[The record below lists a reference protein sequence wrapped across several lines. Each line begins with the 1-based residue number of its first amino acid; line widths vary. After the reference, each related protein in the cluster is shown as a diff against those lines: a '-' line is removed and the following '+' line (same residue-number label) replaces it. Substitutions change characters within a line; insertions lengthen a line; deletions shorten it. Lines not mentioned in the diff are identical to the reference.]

1 MSNAG
6 DSLKGAGHS
15 IASSAEGLDPTV
27 QAVKEISGIF
37 SPLAA
42 MLKPMGRLF
51 GMAKRPEQKNQRENV
66 TWYRRI
72 WSAVKN
78 PAGGSGGMGMIMTA
92 LLSMLGMLLSPI
104 KALGRLLGMGS
115 LAKLLG
121 GAAGGLSGR
130 GARNSRSKLGSAA
143 PATADGKRKPGTA
156 VPAGGAKEAGARA
169 ASGKGMLGKAAGFG
183 KGLLKRIPFIG
194 AALGLGLAASSAMEA
209 DDPNLSAD
217 ENKKDRYG
225 SVGSGIG
232 GVVGGVVGLLGGPAG
247 AVAGAMIGDQLGG
260 MVGEWLATVDLA
272 SLPGKIGD
280 AFTSLKDGALEAAKG
295 AFDSVKSTWSG
306 LVESSLKI
314 FSGMADWAKNTW
326 KAATETVLVIKDTMA
341 DKVQTAK
348 DYVGDKAASVKDEA
362 QNVVYKASSGRLG
375 AGGSDG
381 QKAELIKA
389 MDAGGIT
396 DQKSKAMFMAN
407 VDHETGGFTKSEENL
422 DYSAKRLQEVFPKYY
437 STPEA
442 ARADAGNPEAIANK
456 VYGNR
461 MGNTDAGDGFKY
473 RARGDI
479 QLTGKAQYAEM
490 GKKLGIDLVNNPDLA
505 MDPKYSPQIAVQKWK
520 SSGADR
526 AAMAGDQVRA
536 RKLTNGGTN
545 GLDDVTNKYDGYLAQ
560 AKAGDL
566 TPTRRADQGK
576 VQAPEAANAALASTM
591 SAVKGA
597 PAVGVMPV
605 GPRATV
611 APALQGAQTVG
622 VMAPT
627 VPAIGMASVKPIS
640 AGTMVAPSYSPPAA
654 DASLLKIAPT
664 PAVEKPLMTPGKAAA
679 APSVQFSV
687 PLTQNMEDRQ
697 IAHVASG
704 GIGMD

>member
-1 MSNAG
+1 MSSAVAP
-6 DSLKGAGHS
+6 LKGAGHS
-15 IASSAEGLDPTV
+15 IASGADGLDPTV

-37 SPLAA
+37 SPLSAVF
-42 MLKPMGRLF
+42 KPTGRLF
-51 GMAKRPEQKNQRENV
+51 GRGKTPEQKNQRENV

-78 PAGGSGGMGMIMTA
+78 PAAGGGGMGLIMTA
-92 LLSMLGMLLSPI
+92 LMSMLGMLLAPI
-104 KALGRLLGMGS
+104 KALGRLLCMGS

-121 GAAGGLSGR
+121 GAAGGLGGR
-130 GARNSRSKLGSAA
+130 GGRNSRSKLGSAA
-143 PATADGKRKPGTA
+143 PATADGKKRPGTA
-156 VPAGGAKEAGARA
+156 VPAGGAKEAGAKA
-169 ASGKGMLGKAAGFG
+169 AGGKGMLGKAAGFG

-194 AALGLGLAASSAMEA
+194 AALGLGMAASSAMA
-209 DDPNLSAD
+209 SDDPNLTAD
-217 ENKKDRYG
+217 ENKKERYG

-232 GVVGGVVGLLGGPAG
+232 GVVGGVVGMLGGPAG
-247 AVAGAMIGDQLGG
+247 AIAGAMIGDQLGT

-280 AFTSLKDGALEAAKG
+280 ALTSLKDGALS
-295 AFDSVKSTWSG
+295 AFDSVKEVWAGMVATGAKLLAGMTDSVKEAFG
-306 LVESSLKI
+306 KAVDSLLG
-314 FSGMADWAKNTW
+314 F
-326 KAATETVLVIKDTMA
+326 KDTVA

-348 DYVGDKAASVKDEA
+348 DYVGDKATSVKDEA
-362 QNVVYKASSGRLG
+362 QNVVYKASGGRLG

-381 QKAELIKA
+381 RKAELIKA

-407 VDHETGGFTKSEENL
+407 VDHETGGFTKNEENL

-461 MGNTDAGDGFKY
+461 MGNTNAGDGFKY

-545 GLDDVTNKYDGYLAQ
+545 GLAEVQGKYDGYLAQ
-560 AKAGDL
+560 AKVGDL
-566 TPTRRADQGK
+566 TPTRRADQGT
-576 VQAPEAANAALASTM
+576 VQAPDGANAALATTM
-591 SAVKGA
+591 SAVKGT
-597 PAVGVMPV
+597 PAVGVMPI
-605 GPRATV
+605 GPRSSV
-611 APALQGAQTVG
+611 AQALPGTQTVG

-627 VPAIGMASVKPIS
+627 VPAMGMASVKPIS

-664 PAVEKPLMTPGKAAA
+664 PAVEKPLMTAGKAAA